1 MQGVANNVKGIY
13 HELQFVEKY
22 NEDNHDTYAVLHEAT
37 NHQGSDV
44 MIKSKETDEVLE
56 EYQLK
61 ATDSVSYV
69 RAHQSHYENI
79 NVLATSEVA
88 ERMEGVE
95 TSYFSN
101 AEMTLKV
108 DGTFEDLANNT
119 ISDRVID
126 SAEISG
132 LATAGLEAINI
143 LTGKS
148 DMAVSGKRVAL
159 TAVSA
164 SAATG
169 ITAFLF
175 G

>member
-1 MQGVANNVKGIY
+1 
-13 HELQFVEKY
+13 
-22 NEDNHDTYAVLHEAT
+22 
-37 NHQGSDV
+37 

-61 ATDSVSYV
+61 ATDNVSYV
-69 RAHQSHYENI
+69 RAHQSRYESI
-79 NVLATSEVA
+79 DVKATSEVA
-88 ERMEGVE
+88 ERIEGVE
-95 TSYFSN
+95 TSNFSN
-101 AEMTLKV
+101 VEMTLKV

-119 ISDRVID
+119 ISDRVIN

-148 DMAVSGKRVAL
+148 DMAEGGKRVVS

-164 SAATG
+164 SVATG

>member
-1 MQGVANNVKGIY
+1 
-13 HELQFVEKY
+13 
-22 NEDNHDTYAVLHEAT
+22 
-37 NHQGSDV
+37 
-44 MIKSKETDEVLE
+44 ETDEVLE

-61 ATDSVSYV
+61 ATDNVSYV
-69 RAHQSHYENI
+69 RAHQSRYENI
-79 NVLATSEVA
+79 DVKATSGVA
-88 ERMEGVE
+88 ERIEGVE
-95 TSYFSN
+95 TSGFLDV
-101 AEMTLKV
+101 EMTLKV

-132 LATAGLEAINI
+132 LAIAGLEAINV

-148 DMAVSGKRVAL
+148 DMADGGKRVVRTAL
-159 TAVSA
+159 SA
-164 SAATG
+164 SVATG

>member
-1 MQGVANNVKGIY
+1 MQA
-13 HELQFVEKY
+13 
-22 NEDNHDTYAVLHEAT
+22 
-37 NHQGSDV
+37 
-44 MIKSKETDEVLE
+44 
-56 EYQLK
+56 YQH
-61 ATDSVSYV
+61 ASAIGPYV
-69 RAHQSHYENI
+69 RAHQSRYENI
-79 NVLATSEVA
+79 DVKATSEVA
-88 ERMEGVE
+88 ERIEGVE
-95 TSYFSN
+95 TSNFSN
-101 AEMTLKV
+101 VEMTLKV

-148 DMAVSGKRVAL
+148 DMAEGGKRVVS

-164 SAATG
+164 SVATG